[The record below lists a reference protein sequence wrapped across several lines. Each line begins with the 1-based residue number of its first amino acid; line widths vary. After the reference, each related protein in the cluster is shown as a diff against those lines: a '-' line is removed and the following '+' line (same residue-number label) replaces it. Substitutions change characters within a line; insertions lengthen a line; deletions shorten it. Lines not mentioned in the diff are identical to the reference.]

1 MKTLVRSLRV
11 LGTLAG
17 LIPCRSVAQGV
28 TSAAVVGR
36 VIDDAGTAVPSA
48 TLTLSNPSTGARYSA
63 RSADDGRFLFENVQ
77 VGGPYTLDVRALG
90 FEAGHLPDIWLRL
103 GQRLVQNVSVKRAAV
118 EVSGVTVTAEANP
131 LTSQSRTGAQTFV
144 SDSIIRRLPTLNRNF
159 TDFIVTVPQVVTA
172 GVPGATLGGQNN
184 RFNNIQIDGGVNN
197 DVFGLAASGTPGG
210 QANAHPISIEA
221 VREYQVLIA
230 PFDIRQGSFA
240 GGLINAVTKSG
251 TNVFHGSAFGFLQN
265 QSFVGKDTAGVSQA
279 DFTQSQY
286 GASLSGPILR
296 DRLHFFASVDVQHR
310 ETPWAGQQIG
320 SDTTGGKDSVGVG
333 IRQRTADTV
342 AALLRTYGLPYGFVP
357 GTWQAPTLGNPDKNI
372 FGKLTAQLGT
382 NSQLEASY
390 NFVDANQD
398 NLTRSSTATGFRD
411 GYQLSN
417 SGYNFRTRTNTAK
430 AKWTTTVAGSYAN
443 ELLLGYQRIRDKRAL
458 PSNVPLIF
466 VGGDRG
472 GTSIAAGAERFSQG
486 NSLDQDIYEVTDNL
500 TFSRGAHTVTVGTHN
515 EFFHFFNVFF
525 PASYGVW
532 SFTNVAALTARTPS
546 RFERAIA
553 VRPQG
558 PNADFHVRQYGAYVQ
573 DHFTPRPGLA
583 ITAGLRIDVPD
594 MDKPAF
600 NPVLD
605 TSVLRVNT
613 GAFPSGNILWSPRI
627 GFNYDIEG
635 DRSTIIRGGVGIF
648 SGRPPYVWI
657 SNAFGN
663 TGREQTTLICDGAF
677 TGTGGATLGDTVPR
691 FRMSPDSQ
699 PTSCGNEGPG
709 SVSAAASASSIVY
722 LDPNFKFPQNLKVS
736 LGADR
741 VLPWGMVGTFDF
753 LYTKSINQFYI
764 SDVNLLGVVGGW
776 SGEGGRPLYGAIAAG
791 TGTAGSAS
799 ATPTRLTSSFRDVL
813 RHENRSADRSF
824 SVTGQLQK
832 RFSDGVEFDVG
843 YTYSHTEDLFSL
855 TSSIASSNYRFTT
868 LDGTIADRNLRTS
881 AFDIPHKITASGTLD
896 VKWGV
901 QLSLIYVGQSGSPYS
916 YVVSNDINGD
926 AFGGNDPVYV
936 PRNRADIS
944 MDGNGSGNSQGGFGT
959 AVQQDS
965 AYAVLDNYINSE
977 DCLREHRG
985 TLLPR
990 NTCRNPWMNFLN
1002 ARIAKV
1008 FPTIQGQSIE
1018 VSADVFNLLHL
1029 VSGDWGLIRSTS
1041 TFEEANLL
1049 TRTGFDAAGQRGVYA
1064 LSLPS
1069 RNRVDTNAS
1078 RWRVQLGVKY
1088 TF

>member
-1 MKTLVRSLRV
+1 MMKTLVRSLRV

-131 LTSQSRTGAQTFV
+131 LTSQSRTGA
-144 SDSIIRRLPTLNRNF
+144 
-159 TDFIVTVPQVVTA
+159 
-172 GVPGATLGGQNN
+172 
-184 RFNNIQIDGGVNN
+184 
-197 DVFGLAASGTPGG
+197 
-210 QANAHPISIEA
+210 
-221 VREYQVLIA
+221 
-230 PFDIRQGSFA
+230 
-240 GGLINAVTKSG
+240 K
-251 TNVFHGSAFGFLQN
+251 VFHGVAFGFLQN

-296 DRLHFFASVDVQHR
+296 DRLHFFASLDVQHR

-398 NLTRSSTATGFRD
+398 NLTRNSTATGFRD

-553 VRPQG
+553 LRPQG
-558 PNADFHVRQYGAYVQ
+558 PNAASHVRQCGACVQ
-573 DHFTPRPGLA
+573 ARFPPRPGLA
-583 ITAGLRIDVPD
+583 TTVGRTLDVPD
-594 MDKPAF
+594 
-600 NPVLD
+600 
-605 TSVLRVNT
+605 
-613 GAFPSGNILWSPRI
+613 
-627 GFNYDIEG
+627 
-635 DRSTIIRGGVGIF
+635 
-648 SGRPPYVWI
+648 
-657 SNAFGN
+657 
-663 TGREQTTLICDGAF
+663 
-677 TGTGGATLGDTVPR
+677 
-691 FRMSPDSQ
+691 
-699 PTSCGNEGPG
+699 
-709 SVSAAASASSIVY
+709 
-722 LDPNFKFPQNLKVS
+722 
-736 LGADR
+736 
-741 VLPWGMVGTFDF
+741 
-753 LYTKSINQFYI
+753 
-764 SDVNLLGVVGGW
+764 
-776 SGEGGRPLYGAIAAG
+776 
-791 TGTAGSAS
+791 
-799 ATPTRLTSSFRDVL
+799 
-813 RHENRSADRSF
+813 
-824 SVTGQLQK
+824 
-832 RFSDGVEFDVG
+832 
-843 YTYSHTEDLFSL
+843 
-855 TSSIASSNYRFTT
+855 
-868 LDGTIADRNLRTS
+868 
-881 AFDIPHKITASGTLD
+881 
-896 VKWGV
+896 
-901 QLSLIYVGQSGSPYS
+901 
-916 YVVSNDINGD
+916 
-926 AFGGNDPVYV
+926 
-936 PRNRADIS
+936 
-944 MDGNGSGNSQGGFGT
+944 
-959 AVQQDS
+959 
-965 AYAVLDNYINSE
+965 
-977 DCLREHRG
+977 
-985 TLLPR
+985 
-990 NTCRNPWMNFLN
+990 
-1002 ARIAKV
+1002 
-1008 FPTIQGQSIE
+1008 
-1018 VSADVFNLLHL
+1018 
-1029 VSGDWGLIRSTS
+1029 
-1041 TFEEANLL
+1041 
-1049 TRTGFDAAGQRGVYA
+1049 
-1064 LSLPS
+1064 
-1069 RNRVDTNAS
+1069 
-1078 RWRVQLGVKY
+1078 
-1088 TF
+1088 

>member
-1 MKTLVRSLRV
+1 MMKTLVRSLCV

-17 LIPCRSVAQGV
+17 IIPCRSVAQGV

-36 VIDDAGTAVPSA
+36 VIDDAGIAVPSA

-63 RSADDGRFLFENVQ
+63 RSADDGRFFFENVE

-90 FEAGHLPDIWLRL
+90 FEAGHLTDIWLRL
-103 GQRLVQNVSVKRAAV
+103 GQRLVQNVTLKRAAV

-144 SDSIIRRLPTLNRNF
+144 SDSIIRRLPTLSRNF

-210 QANAHPISIEA
+210 QATAHPSSIEA

-251 TNVFHGSAFGFLQN
+251 SNVFHGSAFGFLQN

-279 DFTQSQY
+279 EFTQSQY

-342 AALLRTYGLPYGFVP
+342 AALLHTYGLPYGFVP

-398 NLTRSSTATGFRD
+398 NLTRNSTATGFRD

-472 GTSIAAGAERFSQG
+472 GTNIAAGAERFSQG
-486 NSLDQDIYEVTDNL
+486 NSLDQDIYEVTDNF
-500 TFSRGAHTVTVGTHN
+500 TFSKGTHLLTVGTHN

-532 SFTNVAALTARTPS
+532 SFKDTTALKAGTPF
-546 RFERAIA
+546 RYEIALPLRAG
-553 VRPQG
+553 G
-558 PNADFHVRQYGAYVQ
+558 PNADFHVQQLGGYFQ
-573 DHFTPRPGLA
+573 DVYSPRPGL
-583 ITAGLRIDVPD
+583 TVTLGLRVDVPF
-594 MDKPAF
+594 MDKP
-600 NPVLD
+600 PVNSALEI
-605 TSVLRVNT
+605 SVLRVNT
-613 GAFPSGNILWSPRI
+613 RNSPSGNALWSPRV
-627 GFNYDIEG
+627 GFNYDVKG
-635 DRSTIIRGGVGIF
+635 DQSTIVRGGLGIF
-648 SGRPPYVWI
+648 SGRPPYVWV
-657 SNAFGN
+657 SNAYSN
-663 TGREQTTLICDGAF
+663 TGLEQATLVCDGNF
-677 TGTGGATLGDTVPR
+677 TTTRTNDTVPR
-691 FRMSPDSQ
+691 FRVSPDSQ
-699 PTSCGNEGPG
+699 PRLCGNEGAG
-709 SVSAAASASSIVY
+709 SAGLSTAVASVVY
-722 LDPNFKFPQNLKVS
+722 FDKNFKLPQNLKAAFGV
-736 LGADR
+736 DR
-741 VLPWGMVGTFDF
+741 QLPGGVVGTFDF
-753 LYTKSINQFYI
+753 LYTRGLNQFYI
-764 SDVNLLGVVGGW
+764 YDVNLRGVVGNAV
-776 SGEGGRPLYGAIAAG
+776 GEGGRPLYGTINPATGAISAARLS
-791 TGTAGSAS
+791 TAFAG
-799 ATPTRLTSSFRDVL
+799 VL
-813 RHENRSADRSF
+813 RHTNRSGDYSYSF
-824 SVTGQLQK
+824 TSQFQK
-832 RFSDGVEFDVG
+832 RFSNG
-843 YTYSHTEDLFSL
+843 
-855 TSSIASSNYRFTT
+855 R
-868 LDGTIADRNLRTS
+868 
-881 AFDIPHKITASGTLD
+881 
-896 VKWGV
+896 
-901 QLSLIYVGQSGSPYS
+901 QL
-916 YVVSNDINGD
+916 
-926 AFGGNDPVYV
+926 
-936 PRNRADIS
+936 
-944 MDGNGSGNSQGGFGT
+944 
-959 AVQQDS
+959 
-965 AYAVLDNYINSE
+965 
-977 DCLREHRG
+977 
-985 TLLPR
+985 
-990 NTCRNPWMNFLN
+990 
-1002 ARIAKV
+1002 
-1008 FPTIQGQSIE
+1008 
-1018 VSADVFNLLHL
+1018 
-1029 VSGDWGLIRSTS
+1029 
-1041 TFEEANLL
+1041 
-1049 TRTGFDAAGQRGVYA
+1049 
-1064 LSLPS
+1064 
-1069 RNRVDTNAS
+1069 
-1078 RWRVQLGVKY
+1078 
-1088 TF
+1088 